1 MLILH
6 TKHAFSF
13 KCLFVKSFYIY
24 LFVIVF
30 LSVQV
35 FDIVLNTMNIRDL
48 FLSLLI
54 VTIII
59 FYNYCISF
67 YLRCVLQTPCS
78 VVTSPNGK
86 WARCSPWWL
95 PGCEGSRTK
104 TTPSLLRFLLFLSTD
119 HGRVRTGNRPEPSRN
134 RSHRTFTFLPP
145 FVSLVTE
152 PHLREPQARP
162 SLPVCCWFYWNAL
175 LELRFP
181 APCALFS
188 CSCCAVLYNSVL
200 LCSARR
206 ESVTGQQ

>member
-13 KCLFVKSFYIY
+13 KCHFVKSFYIY
-24 LFVIVF
+24 LFVIAF
-30 LSVQV
+30 LIVHV
-35 FDIVLNTMNIRDL
+35 FDIVLNTMNIFDL

-152 PHLREPQARP
+152 PHLREPQMRP
-162 SLPVCCWFYWNAL
+162 SLPVCCWCL
-175 LELRFP
+175 LKCSPR
-181 APCALFS
+181 APFS
-188 CSCCAVLYNSVL
+188 CCSCAVLCNSAL
-200 LCSARR
+200 FCSARR